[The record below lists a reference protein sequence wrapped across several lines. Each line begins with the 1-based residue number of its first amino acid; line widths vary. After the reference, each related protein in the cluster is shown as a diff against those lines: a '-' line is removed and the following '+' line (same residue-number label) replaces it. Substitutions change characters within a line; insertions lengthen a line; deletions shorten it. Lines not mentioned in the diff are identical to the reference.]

1 MKTPGKKNMN
11 INRHNYEE
19 YFILYWDNEL
29 TEEQKQLV
37 KTFVEV
43 NPDLEEEFRL
53 LGQTRFTPDENIL
66 FESKEL
72 LARKK
77 ISFINQS
84 DYEEWLVAYIDNELK
99 GEEKEAVEKFIAGD
113 PLVQQELALLQKTK
127 LQPEEI
133 VFPDKSV
140 LYKTERKV
148 RVIEMRWFRVAVAAA
163 LILVA
168 GLVVLRLINT
178 GNNKTEAGEIAVTGN
193 NQTKPQEVSPDNKA
207 GQQQTAGNNST
218 LSVINGA
225 DPKDNNAKLNEKEN
239 PDSNNPVASV
249 KTNREKK
256 SVKSTQGKENDLI
269 AATDKPVKNQNDAVD
284 ADIHSINKPT
294 DETVAK
300 IDTDAPDKSFNGNTV
315 TERNTPSYN
324 NSDVQFA
331 SYKEDDKG
339 GLRGFLRKATRVFE
353 RRTNVK
359 TTTDDNKLLVG
370 AFAVSLK

>member
-1 MKTPGKKNMN
+1 MN

-37 KTFVEV
+37 KTFVEE

-66 FESKEL
+66 FENKEL

-77 ISFINQS
+77 ISLINQS
-84 DYEEWLVAYIDNELK
+84 DYEEWLVAFIDNELK

-140 LYKTERKV
+140 LYRTERKF
-148 RVIEMRWFRVAVAAA
+148 RIIEMRWFRMAVAAA

-178 GNNKTEAGEIAVTGN
+178 GNKTGTGEIAVRGN
-193 NQTKPQEVSPDNKA
+193 NQTKPQKVSPDNMA
-207 GQQQTAGNNST
+207 GQQQTAGNNSN

-225 DPKDNNAKLNEKEN
+225 NPKDNNANLNEKEN
-239 PDSNNPVASV
+239 PGSNNPVASV
-249 KTNREKK
+249 KANREKK
-256 SVKSTQGKENDLI
+256 SIKSTQDKERDMI
-269 AATDKPVKNQNDAVD
+269 AVTETPVKKQNDAVE

-300 IDTDAPDKSFNGNTV
+300 MDLNVPDKSFNDNTV

-324 NSDVQFA
+324 NNDVQFA

-370 AFAVSLK
+370 VFAVSLK